1 MVTIAPPQVRY
12 LVRSEDRY
20 RAALA
25 LQITNLLTRSMF
37 AYRLGMKDL
46 PLVGGWVWQRNEAD
60 VHATSC
66 IYTSPPYAQY
76 TIKVYCFMIM
86 QYARYSFSRW
96 VFMLVYWVCT
106 RVYWVYTRVYWFML

>member
-46 PLVGGWVWQRNEAD
+46 PLVGGGGWEGGGSGRGMKLMYMPLAAFTHHLHTHSV
-60 VHATSC
+60 
-66 IYTSPPYAQY
+66 
-76 TIKVYCFMIM
+76 
-86 QYARYSFSRW
+86 
-96 VFMLVYWVCT
+96 L
-106 RVYWVYTRVYWFML
+106 